1 MNDHYPIRKLSPNSP
16 SGSGG
21 INVQANTVLMNAPF
35 GGLDKM
41 NEIYFIGIGGIGMS
55 AIARFFHAGGVKVSG
70 YDKTETALTKELEA
84 SGINVHYEEN
94 VDLIPKKVDL
104 VVYTPAVPAEHK
116 ELVYY
121 RENGFKVVKRSD
133 VLQII
138 SESSFNI
145 CIAGTHGKTTI
156 TTMVAHL
163 LRDSGF
169 GCNAFLGGIAV
180 NYGTNFWSSKKNVC
194 VIEADEYDRSFLKL
208 SPDIAI
214 ITAMDAD
221 HLDIYGTAEAME
233 QAFIDFSK
241 KVKPNGLLI
250 RQFGLKRGKELNADT
265 HITYSLQ
272 NESADVYANNI
283 RMMNGSYE
291 FNVILKDNTLEN
303 VKLNM
308 GGMHNVENAV
318 AAIAVASSL
327 EIDNDK
333 IKAAVENF
341 KGVKRR
347 FEYIIKNDRIV
358 FVDDYAHHP
367 EELKALINGAKTL
380 FEGKKCTVIFQPHLF
395 SRTKDLATGFAE
407 ALDLADEVILLPIYP
422 ARELPI
428 AGVSSETILLQM
440 QNDYRSVMTKSAV
453 LDWIKEEYVP
463 DVNREFGEVLI
474 TAGAGD
480 IDTLIEPI
488 KNELK
493 NI

>member
-1 MNDHYPIRKLSPNSP
+1 MDKKKVESIEIDISIMR
-16 SGSGG
+16 
-21 INVQANTVLMNAPF
+21 VQANTVLMNTPF
-35 GGLDKM
+35 RGIDKM
-41 NEIYFIGIGGIGMS
+41 KEIYFIGIGGIGMS
-55 AIARFFHAGGVKVSG
+55 AIARFFDAGGVKVSG
-70 YDKTETALTKELEA
+70 YDKTPTALTKELEA
-84 SGINVHYEEN
+84 NGIAVHYEEN
-94 VDLIPKKVDL
+94 VELVPKAVDL
-104 VVYTPAVPAEHK
+104 VVYTPAIPAEHK

-121 RENGFKVVKRSD
+121 REHGYKVVKRSD

-138 SESSFNI
+138 TAGSFNI

-163 LRDSGF
+163 LRDSGS

-241 KVKPNGLLI
+241 RVRPGGMVIGK
-250 RQFGLKRGKELNADT
+250 FGLERTKELKT
-265 HITYSLQ
+265 QHFLSYSLQ
-272 NESADVYANNI
+272 NESADVYATNI

-291 FNVILKDNTLEN
+291 FNVMMKDNMIEN
-303 VKLNM
+303 VRLNM

-327 EIDNDK
+327 GIENEK

-341 KGVKRR
+341 RGVKRR
-347 FEYIIKNDRIV
+347 FEYVIKNGKVV
-358 FVDDYAHHP
+358 FIDDYAHHP
-367 EELKALINGAKTL
+367 EELRALITGAKTL
-380 FEGKKCTVIFQPHLF
+380 FKGRKCTVVFQPHLY
-395 SRTKDLATGFAE
+395 SRTRDLADGFAE
-407 ALDLADEVILLPIYP
+407 VLSFADEAVLLPIYP
-422 ARELPI
+422 AREMPI
-428 AGVSSETILLQM
+428 TGVSSEMILDKM
-440 QNDYRSVMTKSAV
+440 ENKNARV
-453 LDWIKEEYVP
+453 LSKDELVNWIKEKYAAGM
-463 DVNREFGEVLI
+463 NKEFGEVLI

-480 IDTLIEPI
+480 IDMLVEPI
-488 KNELK
+488 KESLN

>member
-1 MNDHYPIRKLSPNSP
+1 M
-16 SGSGG
+16 
-21 INVQANTVLMNAPF
+21 NVQVNTVLMNTPF
-35 GGLDKM
+35 KGIDKI
-41 NEIYFIGIGGIGMS
+41 NEVYFIGIGGIGMS
-55 AIARFFHAGGVKVSG
+55 AIARFFKEGGVKVSG
-70 YDKTETALTKELEA
+70 YDKMPTVLTRELE
-84 SGINVHYEEN
+84 SNGIVVNYTEN
-94 VDLIPKKVDL
+94 VELIPKKADL
-104 VVYTPAVPAEHK
+104 VVYTPAIPAANK
-116 ELVYY
+116 ELIFYK
-121 RENGFKVVKRSD
+121 ENGYKVIKRSD

-180 NYGTNFWSSKKNVC
+180 NYGTNFWSSEQNVC

-233 QAFIDFSK
+233 QAFINFSK
-241 KVKPNGLLI
+241 RVRPGGLMMLN
-250 RQFGLKRGKELNADT
+250 FNLKRRKELIADQV
-265 HITYSLQ
+265 ITYSLQ
-272 NESADVYANNI
+272 NESADVYAANI
-283 RMMNGSYE
+283 RMKNGSYV
-291 FNVILKDNTLEN
+291 FDVILSEKNPLEN

-327 EIDNDK
+327 GIENEK
-333 IKAAVENF
+333 IKLAIKAF
-341 KGVKRR
+341 RGVKRR

-358 FVDDYAHHP
+358 FIDDYAHHP
-367 EELKALINGAKTL
+367 EELRALINGAKSL
-380 FEGKKCTVIFQPHLF
+380 FSQKKCTVIFQPHLY
-395 SRTKDLATGFAE
+395 SRTRDLADGFADV
-407 ALDLADEVILLPIYP
+407 LDLADKVILLPIYP

-428 AGVSSETILLQM
+428 EGVNSGMILDRM
-440 QNDYRSVMTKSAV
+440 QKDSKTTLTKSE
-453 LDWIKEEYVP
+453 LIDWVKNEFVKTA
-463 DVNREFGEVLI
+463 NREFGEIII

-480 IDTLIEPI
+480 IDMLVTLIG
-488 KNELK
+488 NELK
-493 NI
+493 EI